1 MDVPQ
6 QQSSSKSHW
15 QESLLV
21 ALVGWIPLKPGRVVR
36 QLLYRTIF
44 GQFGAGVKIEPGT
57 EFTWT
62 SNIEIGERVKFHRDV
77 RIRCKGE
84 NSKIRLGDLVHL
96 DRGVDIKMHQSNG
109 EIEIGSHCY
118 IGPYTCLS
126 GNSIKIG
133 KGCMIASHSGIYA
146 NNHNFADPTRHIREQ
161 SNSYKG
167 IVIEDDCWL
176 GSGVRV
182 LDGIRIGQGS
192 VIGAGAVVTKDIPPY
207 SIAVGVPAKV
217 IAKRD
222 GKGQHPVE
230 ADVVQMASATRN

>member
-1 MDVPQ
+1 MDM
-6 QQSSSKSHW
+6 
-15 QESLLV
+15 
-21 ALVGWIPLKPGRVVR
+21 
-36 QLLYRTIF
+36 
-44 GQFGAGVKIEPGT
+44 EPGA
-57 EFTWT
+57 EFNWT
-62 SNIEIGERVKFHRDV
+62 SNIEIGNRVKFHRDV

-84 NSKIRLGDLVHL
+84 NSKIRLGDWVHI

-126 GNSIKIG
+126 GNTIKIG
-133 KGCMIASHSGIYA
+133 NDCLIASHTGIYA
-146 NNHNFADPTRHIREQ
+146 NNHVFADATRKIREQ

-182 LDGIRIGQGS
+182 LDGVKIGQGS

-217 IAKRD
+217 IAKRESHE
-222 GKGQHPVE
+222 KHSLETEVL
-230 ADVVQMASATRN
+230 QMISATRT